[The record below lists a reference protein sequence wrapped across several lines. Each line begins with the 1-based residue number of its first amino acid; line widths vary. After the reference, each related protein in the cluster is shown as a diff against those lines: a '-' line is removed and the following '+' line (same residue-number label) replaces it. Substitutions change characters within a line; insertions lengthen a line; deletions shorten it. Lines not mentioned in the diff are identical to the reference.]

1 MNSQKKLNVCFVA
14 LLFAVAT
21 SCNSEQEQKNVLTNS
36 GNGSGTTIDVIH
48 KRVSVRNYTEQ
59 KISKEQLETIVRA
72 GMAAPSAMNKQP
84 WQFVVIDDES
94 ILSAIGE
101 IPTSRMAKNA
111 PAAILVC
118 GDLQKAGEGWL
129 QEYWIQD
136 CSAVSQNILLAV
148 TDMGL
153 GAVWTGIY
161 PAEDR
166 MKTIVD
172 LLKLPEHIIPFC
184 VIPLGYSSQENPP
197 KDKWNPDNVHWNKW

>member
-1 MNSQKKLNVCFVA
+1 MNGLKILNVCFVA
-14 LLFAVAT
+14 LLFVAT
-21 SCNSEQEQKNVLTNS
+21 SCSSEQEKKEVNQNNASNTA
-36 GNGSGTTIDVIH
+36 IDVIH
-48 KRVSVRNYTEQ
+48 KRVSIRNYTDQE
-59 KISKEQLETIVRA
+59 ISKEQLETIVCA

-84 WQFVVIDDES
+84 WQFVVIDDEN

-129 QEYWIQD
+129 QQYWIQD

-166 MKTIVD
+166 MKTITD

-184 VIPLGYSSQENPP
+184 VIPLGYPSQENQP
-197 KDKWNPDNVHWNKW
+197 KDKWNPENVHWNKW